1 MGELVRW
8 ILDYGPQALQ
18 NAGIV
23 GGLIFTGFALR
34 ADLRSRHADILMRLT
49 ENHRALWIY
58 FDEHPELSRVFDDE
72 ADLEAK
78 PVTPAEARFI
88 QFFINHVILTFRT
101 RKLGLYISPDQLEM
115 DLAEFFSRPV
125 PRSAW
130 EKLSRFQDRDFA
142 DYMKPI
148 IYG

>member
-8 ILDYGPQALQ
+8 FFDYGPQAVQ
-18 NAGIV
+18 NVGIV
-23 GGLIFTGFALR
+23 LGLFFTGFALR

-72 ADLEAK
+72 VDLEIQ
-78 PVTPAEARFI
+78 PLTEAEARFI

-115 DLAEFFSRPV
+115 DLREFFSRPV
-125 PRSAW
+125 PRFAW
-130 EKLSRFQDRDFA
+130 EKLLRFQDRDFA
-142 DYMKPI
+142 EYMQPI